1 MEKTE
6 STDYL
11 LRYGFG
17 DLSRGL
23 KSNSDSTY
31 NHSLPY
37 LRCYYRL
44 YQKIKD
50 EQKKQ
55 EILEKMKEI
64 ISRSS
69 KPFIMP
75 KGVDKE
81 VVEIFQ
87 LLGYR
92 I

>member
-6 STDYL
+6 NTDYL
-11 LRYGFG
+11 LGYGLD
-17 DLSRGL
+17 DLYRGL

-37 LRCYYRL
+37 LRSYYRL

-50 EQKKQ
+50 EQKRQ
-55 EILEKMKEI
+55 EILEKMNEI

-69 KPFIMP
+69 KLFIMP

-81 VVEIFQ
+81 VVEIFE
-87 LLGYR
+87 LLGCR
-92 I
+92 V